1 MNQKLQYILQDQINI
16 PMLLIEKHAALGIT
30 ESQLAI
36 ILQIHVTQQKG
47 NFFPTPEE
55 ISEHL
60 TISSEECSS
69 LLRQLIQ
76 RDLLS
81 LEEDKG
87 DEMIKESYS
96 LERLWLKLYSEKESD
111 VKDEQ
116 HMGEV
121 FQKFEREF
129 GRPLS
134 PFEIEMINNWLDEDQ
149 HDTSMIYAALR
160 EAVLMGK
167 VNFKYIDRILMEWQR
182 KGVKSVQQAQ
192 QTSKAFHHNRQT
204 VSAENKK
211 DHPYDKSLYYNWLEE

>member
-1 MNQKLQYILQDQINI
+1 MKQKLQYILQDQINI

-55 ISEHL
+55 IAEHL

-81 LEEDKG
+81 IEEDKG

-96 LERLWLKLYSEKESD
+96 LERLWQKIYSENEPETKE
-111 VKDEQ
+111 EEH

-134 PFEIEMINNWLDEDQ
+134 PFEIEMINNWLDEDE

-182 KGVKSVQQAQ
+182 KGIKSVQQAQ
-192 QTSKAFHHNRQT
+192 KTSKAFHQNNQT
-204 VSAENKK
+204 GSAEKK
-211 DHPYDKSLYYNWLEE
+211 EHPYDKSLYYNWLEE